1 MTPSPMTPSQ
11 TPLQMTPS
19 PMTPSQTPSQM
30 TPSPMTP
37 SQRQMTPSQTPE
49 NNYFNSPVPLSKK
62 NSIKKFVTE
71 KI

>member
-1 MTPSPMTPSQ
+1 MTPSPS
-11 TPLQMTPS
+11 QMTQK
-19 PMTPSQTPSQM
+19 TSQM